1 MCNCIP
7 STLFAFICMYSLNL
21 HEQELRMHK
30 LCRLTRGGRL
40 DDYLLDDQCCEQS
53 LDGIERA
60 LKPKIKLYST
70 FICVDLHLFC

>member
-1 MCNCIP
+1 MCNCILFK
-7 STLFAFICMYSLNL
+7 LFAIICVYSLNL
-21 HEQELRMHK
+21 HKQEPKMQK

-53 LDGIERA
+53 LNGTERA
-60 LKPKIKLYST
+60 LKPEIKLYST